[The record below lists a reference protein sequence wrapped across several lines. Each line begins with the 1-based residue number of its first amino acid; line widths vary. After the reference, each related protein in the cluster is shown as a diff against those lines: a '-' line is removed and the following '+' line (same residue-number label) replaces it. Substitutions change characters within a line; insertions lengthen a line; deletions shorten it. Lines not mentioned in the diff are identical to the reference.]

1 MCERDIIHQIRWT
14 TEFEVAINYKMH
26 DLDQC
31 DVGGYQSINKQ
42 PQGFSLQVLKTQA
55 IDSHIEWKF

>member
-31 DVGGYQSINKQ
+31 DVGGYQSINK
-42 PQGFSLQVLKTQA
+42 
-55 IDSHIEWKF
+55 